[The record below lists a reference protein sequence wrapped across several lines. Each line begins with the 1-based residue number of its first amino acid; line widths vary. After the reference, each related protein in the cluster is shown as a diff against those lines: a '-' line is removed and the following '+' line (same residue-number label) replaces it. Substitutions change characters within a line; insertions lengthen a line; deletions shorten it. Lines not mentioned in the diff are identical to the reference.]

1 MSATKM
7 MVAIV
12 LAAAL
17 AVPMWAQG
25 NKGGGGGSKPKCVNL
40 SAVASLETLGSAN
53 QLTRISP
60 LGASEYD
67 ATLLNCA
74 GETGDAQ
81 LVADGTRNPGHPM
94 TRDFS
99 ARIPVPVEDDD
110 LPGFLADQNQ
120 TEQSGNGAIHIRAI
134 VKGYD
139 AATGYAPGFPVSA
152 CWAGGNDPNVHGC
165 TFTSSAIVNFRASD
179 NINYQ
184 LYLRN
189 PDADTIP
196 TEWRNGNDK
205 NIDELLNAEYRHSF
219 IRVTFAPGI
228 VRLDDTWEAEPIA
241 AGSDQGLAAGKSVA
255 SLWAFLKRGI
265 IRYGYFDMHF
275 KMSIRRVD

>member
-40 SAVASLETLGSAN
+40 SAVASLDPLGSAN
-53 QLTRISP
+53 ETARIAP
-60 LGASEYD
+60 VGDTAYA

-74 GETGDAQ
+74 GDTGDLQ
-81 LVADGTRNPGHPM
+81 LITDGTRNPGHPVM
-94 TRDFS
+94 RDFS
-99 ARIPVPVEDDD
+99 ERIPVVPEDDD
-110 LPGFLADQNQ
+110 QPSFLAAQNQ
-120 TEQSGNGAIHIRAI
+120 PGQTGPGAIYIRAI
-134 VKGYD
+134 AKGYD

-152 CWAGGNDPNVHGC
+152 CWAGNNNPNLDGC

-179 NINYQ
+179 NINYS
-184 LYLRN
+184 LYIRN
-189 PDADTIP
+189 PGADTIQ
-196 TEWRNGNDK
+196 TESRSGSDN
-205 NIDELLNAEYRHSF
+205 NIDALLNAEYQHSLIQVSF
-219 IRVTFAPGI
+219 VPGSG
-228 VRLDDTWEAEPIA
+228 RALDTWVAEPVAA
-241 AGSDQGLAAGKSVA
+241 AGQSVA
-255 SLWAFLKRGI
+255 ALSATLKGKI

-275 KMSIRRVD
+275 KMSIRRTD